1 MSNLKVLHIASDYPD
16 HTTLNYTNAVKNLLN
31 ETKKDVTHE
40 IIALRRIKMGK
51 LSFQIYDEYF
61 YFQVPSLPFALFH
74 VFSSFIYSLILLKE
88 IKKNNI
94 QFDVIHGHKLTI
106 DGVIA
111 YFLSKF
117 TGVKYVV
124 SVRADTDLK
133 FINNKPFSRYFFR
146 HVFKTAKHIFWV
158 SAWAK
163 NTVNKT
169 LCHKHLN
176 ESNLP
181 NIVSTEGHI
190 SPCLNKDFTISNK
203 FIFVGRLESAEK
215 KGLLDIIEVM
225 QFFPDITL
233 EIYGSSN
240 DKINKELLD
249 FSLKHGVSDQVFL
262 KGTLPKVDLIN
273 SYKNYCA
280 LLMPSKNETFG
291 MVYVEALLE
300 GLPVLCCE
308 KSGID
313 GYLGDKNYLQKVIFK
328 DKLAIENAMQFF
340 LQEQLMIKKD
350 LNRDIRD
357 GILDVFLVNNVRER
371 YLSDL
376 KHV

>member
-1 MSNLKVLHIASDYPD
+1 MSNLKVLHIVSDYPD
-16 HTTLNYTNAVKNLLN
+16 HTTHNYTNAVKNLLN

-133 FINNKPFSRYFFR
+133 FINNKPFCRYFFR

-215 KGLLDIIEVM
+215 KGLLDIIDVM

-350 LNRDIRD
+350 LNRDIRG

>member
-1 MSNLKVLHIASDYPD
+1 MSNLKVLHIVSDYPD
-16 HTTLNYTNAVKNLLN
+16 HTNLNYTNAVKNLLH
-31 ETKKDVTHE
+31 ETKKDACHE

-51 LSFQIYDEYF
+51 LSFQKYDEYF
-61 YFQVPSLPFALFH
+61 YFQVPSFPFALFH
-74 VFSSFIYSLILLKE
+74 ILSSFIYSLILLKE
-88 IKKNNI
+88 IKKHNI
-94 QFDVIHGHKLTI
+94 RFDVIHGHKLTI

-111 YFLSKF
+111 YFLSRF
-117 TGVKYVV
+117 TGAKYVL

-133 FINNKPFSRYFFR
+133 FINNKPLSRYIFR
-146 HVFKTAKHIFWV
+146 HVFKRAKHIFWV

-163 NTVNKT
+163 NTINKI
-169 LCHKHLN
+169 LGYKHLN

-181 NIVSTEGHI
+181 NIVTTEGHTN
-190 SPCLNKDFTISNK
+190 PCLNEGFTISKK

-225 QFFPDITL
+225 QFFPDVTL

-240 DKINKELLD
+240 DKINEGLLD
-249 FSLKHGVSDQVFL
+249 FIQKHGVGDQVLL
-262 KGTLPKVDLIN
+262 KGTLLKADLIN

-313 GYLGDKNYLQKVIFK
+313 GYLTDKNYLQKVIFK
-328 DKLAIENAMQFF
+328 DKISIKNAMQLF
-340 LQEQLMIKKD
+340 LQEQSIIKKD
-350 LNRDIRD
+350 LHRDIRD
-357 GILDVFLVNNVRER
+357 GMLDVFLVSNVKKR

-376 KHV
+376 KNV